1 MAAEYLQADC
11 HNSAGGGAESTC
23 RSRPPAWLRFR
34 GMTRMLLV
42 RHGQSEWNAL
52 GRWQG
57 QADVPL
63 SELGRRQAR
72 VAASVIG
79 TVDIIVASDL
89 ERAAHTAAIIGETIG
104 VGPVMIE
111 PLLRERDAGEWSGL
125 TRKEI
130 DAGWPGY
137 VDDHKRPPGFEP
149 EDAFLERTHA
159 GLVNVHTEYEGAD
172 VLIVTHG
179 GVIYAFE
186 REAGLPFQ
194 RLPNLGAR
202 QITHRGDGIDL
213 GERLD
218 LVADEDA
225 EDPQAGPGLSGLG
238 PAAEVA
244 RLESKRN
251 AAIRAQAGPE
261 ADIDPNDEIDPNA
274 DYDPRLDDDVEQI

>member
-1 MAAEYLQADC
+1 
-11 HNSAGGGAESTC
+11 
-23 RSRPPAWLRFR
+23 
-34 GMTRMLLV
+34 MLLV

-72 VAASVIG
+72 VAAGVIG
-79 TVDIIVASDL
+79 TVDIIIASDL
-89 ERAAHTAAIIGETIG
+89 ERAAHTAAIISETIG

-137 VDDHKRPPGFEP
+137 VDEHKRPPGFEA
-149 EDAFLERTHA
+149 EDVFLERTHA
-159 GLVNVHTEYEGAD
+159 GLVRVHQEYEGAE

-179 GVIYAFE
+179 GVIYSFE

-225 EDPQAGPGLSGLG
+225 EDPQPGGRPGHAGLG
-238 PAAEVA
+238 PAAEAA
-244 RLESKRN
+244 RLESQRN

-261 ADIDPNDEIDPNA
+261 ADIDPNDDIDPNA

>member
-1 MAAEYLQADC
+1 
-11 HNSAGGGAESTC
+11 
-23 RSRPPAWLRFR
+23 
-34 GMTRMLLV
+34 MLLV

-63 SELGRRQAR
+63 SDLGRRQAR
-72 VAASVIG
+72 VAASAIG

-130 DAGWPGY
+130 DAAWPGY
-137 VDDHKRPPGFEP
+137 VDDHRRPPGFEP
-149 EDAFLERTHA
+149 EEAFLERTHA
-159 GLVNVHTEYEGAD
+159 GLVRVHREYGGAD
-172 VLIVTHG
+172 VLVVTHG

-202 QITHRGDGIDL
+202 QITHRGDGIEL

-225 EDPQAGPGLSGLG
+225 ADPQAGPGRSGPSSG
-238 PAAEVA
+238 PAATVA
-244 RLESKRN
+244 ELDSRR
-251 AAIRAQAGPE
+251 AAALRAQAGPE
-261 ADIDPNDEIDPNA
+261 ADIDPNDDIDPNA
-274 DYDPRLDDDVEQI
+274 DYDPRIDDDVEQI

>member
-1 MAAEYLQADC
+1 
-11 HNSAGGGAESTC
+11 
-23 RSRPPAWLRFR
+23 
-34 GMTRMLLV
+34 
-42 RHGQSEWNAL
+42 
-52 GRWQG
+52 
-57 QADVPL
+57 
-63 SELGRRQAR
+63 
-72 VAASVIG
+72 
-79 TVDIIVASDL
+79 
-89 ERAAHTAAIIGETIG
+89 
-104 VGPVMIE
+104 MIE

-218 LVADEDA
+218 LVA
-225 EDPQAGPGLSGLG
+225 GLSGLG

>member
-1 MAAEYLQADC
+1 
-11 HNSAGGGAESTC
+11 
-23 RSRPPAWLRFR
+23 
-34 GMTRMLLV
+34 MLLV